1 MTGLIKKQPVPFLM
15 DTGSTHNFISAKWVK
30 SLGLKSQ
37 SIKNFPVM
45 IASNKQMVITRSC
58 TQVEWRFGD
67 HIFQADFLVLPS
79 SIFGV
84 ILGMQWFKTLGDI
97 NWNCAQ
103 LTMQFQHQGKLVY
116 LQGEQISE
124 NIMELE
130 GKLKLAHC

>member
-37 SIKNFPVM
+37 SIKNFLVM
-45 IASNKQMVITRSC
+45 ITSDKQMVITRSC

-67 HIFQADFLVLPS
+67 QIFQADFLVLPN

-84 ILGMQWFKTLGDI
+84 ILGMQWFKILGDI
-97 NWNCAQ
+97 NWNCA
-103 LTMQFQHQGKLVY
+103 
-116 LQGEQISE
+116 
-124 NIMELE
+124 
-130 GKLKLAHC
+130 